1 VYRPPV
7 FYFLFLEKIMMADV
21 VSRLDPNSRAA
32 SRGMSDLA
40 IRNLFIIPSIVFLI
54 VFNIFPLLYSLGY
67 SFTDFRASTNAPA
80 NFVGL
85 ANYRELLN
93 DEFIWT
99 NFAITAKYVLISVI
113 GQVIVGFGVAML
125 LNREIPF
132 KGLLTTLLLLPM
144 MLSMAVVGLFWKLL
158 YDPSFGIINY
168 ALGLGTFEWLADPD
182 VALYAIALTDIW
194 MWSPFV
200 MLLSL
205 AGLSA
210 VPKHLYEAA
219 AIDRAGS
226 FYTFFRITLPLV
238 APILMIAI
246 IFRTM
251 EAFKTFD
258 LAYILASQPTTE
270 LIAIRLYKM
279 AFQEWQTGM
288 SCALAYIVLLMVLAI
303 TNIYIKYLNKVKER

>member
-1 VYRPPV
+1 
-7 FYFLFLEKIMMADV
+7 MATV
-21 VSRLDPNSRAA
+21 VMTSLDSKSRAA
-32 SRGMSDLA
+32 SRGLSDIK
-40 IRNLFIIPSIVFLI
+40 IRNLFIIPTILFLI
-54 VFNIFPLLYSLGY
+54 VFNIFPLIYSLGY

-80 NFVGL
+80 TFVGL
-85 ANYRELLN
+85 QNYRELLN
-93 DEFIWT
+93 DTFIWA
-99 NFAITAKYVLISVI
+99 NFAITAKYVIVSVT
-113 GQVIVGFGVAML
+113 GQVVVGFGTAML

-132 KGLLTTLLLLPM
+132 KGLITTLLLLPM

-168 ALGLGTFEWLADPD
+168 ALGLGSFEWLANPEM
-182 VALYAIALTDIW
+182 ALYAVAITDIW

-210 VPKHLYEAA
+210 VPRHLYEAA
-219 AIDRAGS
+219 AIDRAGP

-258 LAYILASQPTTE
+258 LAYILTSQPTTE
-270 LIAIRLYKM
+270 VISIRLYKM
-279 AFQEWQTGM
+279 AFQEWQTGR
-288 SCALAYIVLLMVLAI
+288 SCALAYIVLIMVLAI
-303 TNIYIKYLNKVKER
+303 TNIYVKYLNRVKER

>member
-1 VYRPPV
+1 
-7 FYFLFLEKIMMADV
+7 MA
-21 VSRLDPNSRAA
+21 SLAMTTLDPQSRAA
-32 SRGMSDLA
+32 RRGWSDLT
-40 IRNLFIIPSIVFLI
+40 IRNAFIIPTIVFLI

-67 SFTDFRASTNAPA
+67 SFTDFRASSNAPA

-85 ANYRELLN
+85 ANYRALLN
-93 DEFIWT
+93 DPFIWT
-99 NFAITAKYVLISVI
+99 NFAITAKYVIVSVA
-113 GQVIVGFGVAML
+113 GQVVVGFGVAML
-125 LNREIPF
+125 LNRAIPF
-132 KGLLTTLLLLPM
+132 KGLITTLLLLPM

-168 ALGLGTFEWLADPD
+168 ALGLGRFEWLSNPD
-182 VALYAIALTDIW
+182 MALYAVAITDIW

-219 AIDRAGS
+219 AIDRAGP
-226 FYTFFRITLPLV
+226 FYTFFRVTLPLV

-258 LAYILASQPTTE
+258 LAYILTSQPTTE
-270 LIAIRLYKM
+270 VISIRLYKM

-288 SCALAYIVLLMVLAI
+288 SCALAYIMLIMVVAI
-303 TNIYIKYLNKVKER
+303 TNIYVKYLNKVKER

>member
-1 VYRPPV
+1 LSLKLTEEVAV
-7 FYFLFLEKIMMADV
+7 ATAVLTT
-21 VSRLDPNSRAA
+21 LDPKSRAA
-32 SRGMSDLA
+32 SRGLSDLA
-40 IRNLFIIPSIVFLI
+40 IRNLFIIPTIVFLI

-67 SFTDFRASTNAPA
+67 SFTDFRASSNAPA

-85 ANYRELLN
+85 QNYRELLN
-93 DEFIWT
+93 DPYIWN
-99 NFAITAKYVLISVI
+99 NFSITAKYVIVSVV
-113 GQVIVGFGVAML
+113 GQVIVGFGTALL
-125 LNREIPF
+125 LNRDIPL
-132 KGLLTTLLLLPM
+132 KGLITTLLLLPM

-168 ALGLGTFEWLADPD
+168 ALGLGNFEWLANPD
-182 VALYAIALTDIW
+182 MALYAVALTDIW

-226 FYTFFRITLPLV
+226 LYTFFRITLPLV

-258 LAYILASQPTTE
+258 LAYILTSQPTTE
-270 LIAIRLYKM
+270 VISIRLYKM
-279 AFQEWQTGM
+279 AFQTWETGR
-288 SCALAYIVLLMVLAI
+288 SCALAYIMLIMVLAI
-303 TNIYIKYLNKVKER
+303 TNIYVKYLNKVKER

>member
-1 VYRPPV
+1 MTTAA
-7 FYFLFLEKIMMADV
+7 IAT
-21 VSRLDPNSRAA
+21 LDPQSRAA
-32 SRGMSDLA
+32 SRGMSDIA
-40 IRNLFIIPSIVFLI
+40 IRNLFIIPTIVFLI

-80 NFVGL
+80 KFVGL
-85 ANYRELLN
+85 QNYRDLLN
-93 DEFIWT
+93 DPYIWS
-99 NFAITAKYVLISVI
+99 NFAITAKYVIVSVF
-113 GQVIVGFGVAML
+113 GQVVVGFGVAML
-125 LNREIPF
+125 LNRDIPL
-132 KGLLTTLLLLPM
+132 KGLITTLLLLPM

-168 ALGLGTFEWLADPD
+168 AFGLGSFEWLANPD
-182 VALYAIALTDIW
+182 MALYAIAITDIW

-219 AIDRAGS
+219 AIDRAGT
-226 FYTFFRITLPLV
+226 FYTFFRITMPLV

-270 LIAIRLYKM
+270 VISIRLYKM
-279 AFQEWQTGM
+279 AFQQWQTGQ
-288 SCALAYIVLLMVLAI
+288 SCALAYIVLIMVLAI
-303 TNIYIKYLNKVKER
+303 TNIYVKYLNKVKER

>member
-1 VYRPPV
+1 
-7 FYFLFLEKIMMADV
+7 M
-21 VSRLDPNSRAA
+21 A
-32 SRGMSDLA
+32 SRTLNSGATQRSRGLSDLA
-40 IRNLFIIPSIVFLI
+40 IRNLFIIPTIVFLI

-85 ANYRELLN
+85 DNYRTLLADPN
-93 DEFIWT
+93 IWR
-99 NFAITAKYVLISVI
+99 NFTITAKYVIISVT
-113 GQVIVGFGVAML
+113 GQVIVGFGIAML

-132 KGLLTTLLLLPM
+132 KGLLTTLLMLPM

-168 ALGLGTFEWLADPD
+168 GLGLGTFEWLADPQ
-182 VALYAIALTDIW
+182 VALYAIAIADIW

-219 AIDRAGS
+219 AIDRAS
-226 FYTFFRITLPLV
+226 RSYVFFRITLPLV

-251 EAFKTFD
+251 EAFKTCD

-270 LIAIRLYKM
+270 VISIRLYKM

-288 SCALAYIVLLMVLAI
+288 SSALAYIVLVMVLAI

>member
-1 VYRPPV
+1 
-7 FYFLFLEKIMMADV
+7 MTV
-21 VSRLDPNSRAA
+21 VATVEMTRLDPASRAGR
-32 SRGMSDLA
+32 RGLSDIA
-40 IRNLFIIPSIVFLI
+40 IRNLFIIPTIVFLI

-80 NFVGL
+80 NWVGL
-85 ANYRELLN
+85 QNYRELLA
-93 DEFIWT
+93 DPFIWN
-99 NFAITAKYVLISVI
+99 NFTITAKYVIVSVV
-113 GQVIVGFGVAML
+113 GQVIVGFGTAML
-125 LNREIPF
+125 LNRDIPL
-132 KGLLTTLLLLPM
+132 KGFLTTLLLLPM

-168 ALGLGTFEWLADPD
+168 ALGLGTFEWLADPKM
-182 VALYAIALTDIW
+182 ALYAVALTDIW

-219 AIDRAGS
+219 AIDRAGP

-258 LAYILASQPTTE
+258 LAYVLTSQPTTE
-270 LIAIRLYKM
+270 VISIRLYKM
-279 AFQEWQTGM
+279 AFQEWQTGR
-288 SCALAYIVLLMVLAI
+288 SCALAYIVLIMVLAI
-303 TNIYIKYLNKVKER
+303 TNIYVKYLNKVKER

>member
-1 VYRPPV
+1 
-7 FYFLFLEKIMMADV
+7 MATLTMTT
-21 VSRLDPNSRAA
+21 LDPHSKAA
-32 SRGMSDLA
+32 RRGLSDLA
-40 IRNLFIIPSIVFLI
+40 IRNLFIIPTIVFLI

-67 SFTDFRASTNAPA
+67 SFTDFRASSNAPA

-85 ANYRELLN
+85 DNYRTLLN
-93 DEFIWT
+93 DSFIWS
-99 NFAITAKYVLISVI
+99 NFAITAKYVIVSVA
-113 GQVIVGFGVAML
+113 GQVVVGFGVALL

-132 KGLLTTLLLLPM
+132 KGLITTLLLLPM

-168 ALGLGTFEWLADPD
+168 AFGLGRFEWLSNPD
-182 VALYAIALTDIW
+182 MALYAVALTDIW

-219 AIDRAGS
+219 AIDRAGPI
-226 FYTFFRITLPLV
+226 YTFFRITLPLV

-258 LAYILASQPTTE
+258 LAYILTSQPTTE
-270 LIAIRLYKM
+270 VISIRLYKM

-288 SCALAYIVLLMVLAI
+288 SCALAYIVLIMVIAI
-303 TNIYIKYLNKVKER
+303 TNIYVKYLNKVKER

>member
-1 VYRPPV
+1 
-7 FYFLFLEKIMMADV
+7 MTT
-21 VSRLDPNSRAA
+21 LDPQSRAA
-32 SRGMSDLA
+32 RRGMSDLA
-40 IRNLFIIPSIVFLI
+40 IRNLFIIPTILFLMI
-54 VFNIFPLLYSLGY
+54 FNIFPLLYSLGY

-85 ANYRELLN
+85 ANYRVLLN
-93 DEFIWT
+93 DSFIWS
-99 NFAITAKYVLISVI
+99 NFAITAKYVIVSVV
-113 GQVIVGFGVAML
+113 GQVVVGFGIALL
-125 LNREIPF
+125 LNRDMPL
-132 KGLLTTLLLLPM
+132 KGLITTLLLLPM

-168 ALGLGTFEWLADPD
+168 TLGLGRFEWLSNPD
-182 VALYAIALTDIW
+182 MALYAVAITDIW

-219 AIDRAGS
+219 AIDRAGA

-258 LAYILASQPTTE
+258 LAYILTSQPTTE
-270 LIAIRLYKM
+270 MISIRLYKM

-288 SCALAYIVLLMVLAI
+288 SCALAYIVLITVIAI
-303 TNIYIKYLNKVKER
+303 TNIYVKYLNKVKER

>member
-1 VYRPPV
+1 
-7 FYFLFLEKIMMADV
+7 MATAV
-21 VSRLDPNSRAA
+21 MTRLDPQSRAA
-32 SRGMSDLA
+32 ARGWSDLT
-40 IRNLFIIPSIVFLI
+40 IRNMFIIPTILFLI
-54 VFNIFPLLYSLGY
+54 IFNIFPLLYSLGY

-85 ANYRELLN
+85 RNYRDLLN
-93 DEFIWT
+93 DPYIWR
-99 NFAITAKYVLISVI
+99 NFAITAKYVIVSVG
-113 GQVIVGFGVAML
+113 GQVIVGFGVALL
-125 LNREIPF
+125 LNRAIPF
-132 KGLLTTLLLLPM
+132 KGLITTLLLLPM

-168 ALGLGTFEWLADPD
+168 ALGLGRFEWLSNPD
-182 VALYAIALTDIW
+182 MALYAVAITDIW
-194 MWSPFV
+194 MWAPFV

-219 AIDRAGS
+219 AIDRAGP

-258 LAYILASQPTTE
+258 LAYILTSQPTAE
-270 LIAIRLYKM
+270 VISIRLYKM

-288 SCALAYIVLLMVLAI
+288 SCALAYIMLIMVVAI
-303 TNIYIKYLNKVKER
+303 TNIYVKYLNKVKER

>member
-1 VYRPPV
+1 
-7 FYFLFLEKIMMADV
+7 MATAV
-21 VSRLDPNSRAA
+21 ISTLDPKSRAA
-32 SRGMSDLA
+32 ARGMSDIA
-40 IRNLFIIPSIVFLI
+40 IRNLFIVPTILFLI

-85 ANYRELLN
+85 QNYRELLN
-93 DEFIWT
+93 DPYIWN
-99 NFAITAKYVLISVI
+99 NFVVTAKYVIVSVV
-113 GQVIVGFGVAML
+113 GQVIVGFGTAML
-125 LNREIPF
+125 LNRDIPF
-132 KGLLTTLLLLPM
+132 KGLITTLLLLPM

-158 YDPSFGIINY
+158 YDPSWGVINW
-168 ALGLGTFEWLADPD
+168 ALGLGKFQWLGDPD
-182 VALYAIALTDIW
+182 MALYAVAITDIW
-194 MWSPFV
+194 MWAPFV

-219 AIDRAGS
+219 AIDRAGPL
-226 FYTFFRITLPLV
+226 YTFFRITLPLV

-258 LAYILASQPTTE
+258 LAYVLSTQPSTE
-270 LIAIRLYKM
+270 VISIRLYKM
-279 AFQEWQTGM
+279 AFQEWQTGR
-288 SCALAYIVLLMVLAI
+288 SCALAYIVLIMVLAI
-303 TNIYIKYLNKVKER
+303 TNIYVKYLNKVKER

>member
-1 VYRPPV
+1 
-7 FYFLFLEKIMMADV
+7 MATDV
-21 VSRLDPNSRAA
+21 MTRLDPGSRAA

-40 IRNLFIIPSIVFLI
+40 IRNLFIIPTILFLI
-54 VFNIFPLLYSLGY
+54 VFNVFPLIYSLGY

-85 ANYRELLN
+85 QNYRELLN
-93 DEFIWT
+93 DPFIWN
-99 NFAITAKYVLISVI
+99 NFSITAKYVIVSVV
-113 GQVIVGFGVAML
+113 GQVLVGFGTAML
-125 LNREIPF
+125 LNRDIPF
-132 KGLLTTLLLLPM
+132 KGLITTLLLLPM

-168 ALGLGTFEWLADPD
+168 ALGLGTFEWLANPNM
-182 VALYAIALTDIW
+182 ALYAVALTDIW

-219 AIDRAGS
+219 AIDRAGP

-238 APILMIAI
+238 APILMIAV

-258 LAYILASQPTTE
+258 LAYVLTSQPTTE
-270 LIAIRLYKM
+270 VISIRLYKM
-279 AFQEWQTGM
+279 AFQEWQTGR
-288 SCALAYIVLLMVLAI
+288 SCALAYIVLIMVLAI
-303 TNIYIKYLNKVKER
+303 

>member
-1 VYRPPV
+1 
-7 FYFLFLEKIMMADV
+7 MTT
-21 VSRLDPNSRAA
+21 LDPNSRSAA
-32 SRGMSDLA
+32 RGMSDLT
-40 IRNLFIIPSIVFLI
+40 IRNLFIIPTIVFLI

-67 SFTDFRASTNAPA
+67 SFTDFRASSAAPA
-80 NFVGL
+80 TFVGL
-85 ANYRELLN
+85 QNYRELLN
-93 DEFIWT
+93 DTFIWS
-99 NFAITAKYVLISVI
+99 NFAITARYVIVSVV
-113 GQVIVGFGVAML
+113 GQVIVGFGVALL
-125 LNREIPF
+125 LNRDIPL

-168 ALGLGTFEWLADPD
+168 TLGLGSFEWLSNPD
-182 VALYAIALTDIW
+182 MALYAVAITDIW

-258 LAYILASQPTTE
+258 LAYILTSQPTTE
-270 LIAIRLYKM
+270 VISIRLYKM
-279 AFQEWQTGM
+279 AFQEWQTGR
-288 SCALAYIVLLMVLAI
+288 SCALAYIVLIMILAI
-303 TNIYIKYLNKVKER
+303 TNIYVKYLNKVKER